1 MSNPVINFTVT
12 INGNAVPVA
21 IELNDAVQRLI
32 RVEFSHLFHPISV

>member
-21 IELNDAVQRLI
+21 IELNDAVQK
-32 RVEFSHLFHPISV
+32 VVSSVRNAETQ